1 MSLKV
6 MWCSNSPHTGTG
18 YGIPTRHVVQ
28 HLKNLGHEVAIQ
40 AFYGVQGNALNWGD
54 VTLYP
59 GQGHIYGAD
68 AIGAHARHFGAE
80 LVVTLIDN
88 WVLPN
93 QYHKAFEC
101 PWLEWFPVD
110 GEPVPEKSIY
120 MARQAEYPAVFSQ
133 HGVHAMHAAG
143 VNVNYLPYGIDCSIF
158 KPRDKAEAREELG
171 LDPDVWLAVTVAANK
186 GYPARKAWPEILMA
200 WREFSSVHD
209 DVALY
214 LHTRIKHIAKEGI
227 DFVPLIKSL
236 GLDGKVAFADQDALA
251 VGYDNDDLATLYQA
265 ADVMLLP
272 SMGEGFGLPVAE
284 AQACGCPVITQA
296 CSSMTELTV
305 NGIAIPAGQPFW
317 VPVLNYWWH
326 TPRVGDIVAALDAI
340 YSRGDDEVANAQGA
354 AFFHENYDWPVLFE
368 QYWSPLLERIEAE
381 RW

>member
-1 MSLKV
+1 MKV
-6 MWCSNSPHTGTG
+6 LFCSNSPHVSSG
-18 YGIPTRHVVQ
+18 YGIPTKHVAQ
-28 HLKNLGHEVAIQ
+28 HLTNLGHEVAIQ

-59 GQGHIYGAD
+59 GQGHRYGAD

-88 WVLPN
+88 WVLPDR
-93 QYHKAFEC
+93 YGKEFDA
-101 PWLEWFPVD
+101 PWLQWFPVD
-110 GEPVPEKSIY
+110 GEPVPQKSVR
-120 MARQAEYPAVFSQ
+120 MAKSAEYPAVFSM
-133 HGVHAMHAAG
+133 HGARTMKAAG
-143 VNVNYLPYGIDCSIF
+143 VDVLYLPYGVDCSVF
-158 KPRDKAEAREELG
+158 KPRDKQEARAELG

-200 WREFSSVHD
+200 WREFSDRYD

-214 LHTRIKHIAKEGI
+214 LHTRIKHITKEGI

-236 GLDGKVAFADQDALA
+236 GLEGKVAFVDQDALA
-251 VGYDNDDLATLYQA
+251 IGYDNDDLATLYQA

-305 NGIAIPAGQPFW
+305 NGIAIYAGQPFW
-317 VPVLNYWWH
+317 VPVLNYWWR
-326 TPRVGDIVAALDAI
+326 TPRVVDIINALEGIYTRDDAGDNEKGVAHFQ
-340 YSRGDDEVANAQGA
+340 R
-354 AFFHENYDWPVLFE
+354 NYDWPIVLE
-368 QYWSPLLERIEAE
+368 QYWSPLMERIEAE
-381 RW
+381 AW